1 MNEINICEMKYFGGP
16 QRWDR
21 ICCDEQNCP
30 TPEYK
35 FLYNEE
41 KWFSA
46 ETKEIFD
53 KVKSKY
59 DFVLIGAN
67 SDEITLD
74 DVISN
79 DTIPFLTGH
88 NAFEWIMFVD
98 DFCRSQEIRMA
109 MQERNVKWLNGAIA
123 DIFICA
129 GRPNLIFEIKE

>member
-16 QRWDR
+16 QRWD
-21 ICCDEQNCP
+21 

-74 DVISN
+74 DVVSN

-88 NAFEWIMFVD
+88 NAFEYIMFID
-98 DFCRSQEIRMA
+98 DFCKSQEIRMA
-109 MQERNVKWLNGAIA
+109 MQERNVKWLNEAIA
-123 DIFICA
+123 NIFTCV
-129 GRPNLIFEIKE
+129 GRPDLILEIKE